1 MKESIGASWILTV
14 VLVFIALFSGYL
26 AFSVNYSKAF
36 RVKDGIVDR
45 LEKYNG
51 PNNESLQEIANFID
65 EVSYTSRGKC
75 LISLEDDRLKSMGV
89 VVGDLHPDV
98 PASENGNY
106 HYCLQRIE
114 AYSPADGQLTSSY
127 YRVIVFFSLSLPIFD
142 IGSTFHVDGE
152 TINIQYPEDD
162 YMGAGR

>member
-1 MKESIGASWILTV
+1 MKESIGASWLLTI

-51 PNNESLQEIANFID
+51 PNNKSLEEIAEFIG
-65 EVSYTSRGKC
+65 EVNYTSKGKC
-75 LISLEDDRLKSMGV
+75 DSISGDDRLPSMGV
-89 VVGDLHPDV
+89 VVGDLHPDI
-98 PASENGNY
+98 PASENDTY
-106 HYCLQRIE
+106 HYCIQRIK
-114 AYSPADGQLTSSY
+114 AYSPNDGQLTSSY
-127 YRVIVFFSLSLPIFD
+127 YRVVVFFSLSLPIFN

-162 YMGAGR
+162 YME

>member
-1 MKESIGASWILTV
+1 MKESIGASWILMI

-51 PNNESLQEIANFID
+51 PNNKSLEEIADFID
-65 EVSYTSRGKC
+65 EVNYTSKGKC
-75 LISLEDDRLKSMGV
+75 DSLTGEDLPTMGV
-89 VVGDLHPDV
+89 IVGDLHPDI
-98 PASENGNY
+98 PISDNEKY
-106 HYCLQRIE
+106 HYCLQRIK
-114 AYSPADGQLTSSY
+114 AYSPSDGQLTSSY
-127 YRVIVFFSLSLPIFD
+127 YRVVVFFSLSLPIFD

-162 YMGAGR
+162 YME

>member
-1 MKESIGASWILTV
+1 MKESIGASWILMI

-51 PNNESLQEIANFID
+51 PNNKSLQEIADFID
-65 EVSYTSRGKC
+65 EVSYTSKGKC
-75 LISLEDDRLKSMGV
+75 ADLFEDDRLTSMGV
-89 VVGDLHPDV
+89 VVGDLHPDI
-98 PASENGNY
+98 PASDNETY
-106 HYCLQRIE
+106 HYCLQRVK
-114 AYSPADGQLTSSY
+114 AYSPTDGQLTSSY

-142 IGSTFHVDGE
+142 IGSSFHVDGE
-152 TINIQYPEDD
+152 TVNIQYPEDD
-162 YMGAGR
+162 YMG